1 MSDVYQDLE
10 SIERWLLEIDISC
23 ISTQS
28 TNISKEEKKLLLA
41 TNKAIQQLEKLGVP
55 IPDELQAQQLK
66 LSILETPPIQ
76 ASEQGVSLESIDSVV
91 SSLHALLS
99 KAKSIRLKLS
109 ARKRVNKTSFGPKQH
124 FGVSLHDL
132 LENGVINTEAK
143 LELQWRR
150 NGEIVEGKVLKNGHI
165 EVHTNSGWK
174 EYKSISTAAT
184 EIAGCALNGWKH
196 WKIIDSDGN
205 RASLESV
212 RDRYLT
218 RNRYEFTRQSM
229 LTRSCFG
236 RDSIGER
243 SSAR

>member
-1 MSDVYQDLE
+1 MSDVHQVLE
-10 SIERWLLEIDISC
+10 SIDRWLSKTALSCTPSQILIS
-23 ISTQS
+23 S
-28 TNISKEEKKLLLA
+28 EEKKLLLA

-55 IPDELQAQQLK
+55 IPDELLTQQLK
-66 LSILETPPIQ
+66 LSTLEFQPAPD
-76 ASEQGVSLESIDSVV
+76 SEQEISQESIDSVV

-99 KAKSIRLKLS
+99 KAKNIRLKLS
-109 ARKRVNKTSFGPKQH
+109 SKKRVNKSSFGPKQH
-124 FGVSLHDL
+124 FGVSLLDL
-132 LENGVINTEAK
+132 IENGVISAEAK

-150 NGEIVEGKVLKNGHI
+150 NGKIVEGRVLKDGHI

-212 RDRYLT
+212 RDRYL
-218 RNRYEFTRQSM
+218 NKK
-229 LTRSCFG
+229 
-236 RDSIGER
+236 
-243 SSAR
+243 

>member
-1 MSDVYQDLE
+1 MSDIHQHLE
-10 SIERWLLEIDISC
+10 SIERWLSEINITSSQPPLIS
-23 ISTQS
+23 S
-28 TNISKEEKKLLLA
+28 EEKKLLLA

-66 LSILETPPIQ
+66 LSILETPPIP
-76 ASEQGVSLESIDSVV
+76 ASEQGVSIESIDSVV

-109 ARKRVNKTSFGPKQH
+109 AKKRVNKASFGPKQH
-124 FGVSLHDL
+124 FGVSLRDL
-132 LENGVINTEAK
+132 IENGVICAEAK

-150 NGEIVEGKVLKNGHI
+150 NGEIVEGRVLKDGHI

-196 WKIIDSDGN
+196 WKIIDDDGN

-212 RDRYLT
+212 RDRYL
-218 RNRYEFTRQSM
+218 NKK
-229 LTRSCFG
+229 
-236 RDSIGER
+236 
-243 SSAR
+243 